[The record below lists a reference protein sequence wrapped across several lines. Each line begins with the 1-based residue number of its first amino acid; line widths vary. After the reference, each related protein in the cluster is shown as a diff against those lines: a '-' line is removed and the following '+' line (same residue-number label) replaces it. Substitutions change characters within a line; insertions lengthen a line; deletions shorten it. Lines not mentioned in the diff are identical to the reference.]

1 MFFSTILTANMY
13 YLEKIK
19 QQKCIFAMKR
29 SFDLLLACMLI
40 LILFIPMLVVSIGI
54 KLSSDGPILF
64 VSDRVGQNNHLFKM
78 LKFRTMKIGTPSVAT
93 HLLIDPQN
101 ALTPLGSLLRQSS
114 MDELPQIWNIIQGD
128 MSFVGPRPALYN
140 QSDLIALRTERAIDS
155 MLPGLTGWAQIN
167 GRDELNIFDKVS
179 YDHEYMLKQSFNL
192 DLKILWFTFLKVIG
206 KDKISH

>member
-40 LILFIPMLVVSIGI
+40 LILFIPMLIVSIGI

>member
-1 MFFSTILTANMY
+1 
-13 YLEKIK
+13 
-19 QQKCIFAMKR
+19 MKR
-29 SFDLLLACMLI
+29 SFDLLLASMLI
-40 LILFIPMLVVSIGI
+40 LILFIPMLIVSIGI

>member
-40 LILFIPMLVVSIGI
+40 LILFIPMLIVTIGI

>member
-40 LILFIPMLVVSIGI
+40 LILFIPMLIVTIGI

-206 KDKISH
+206 RDKISH